1 MKASTLWNDIL
12 TKKFPCF
19 NVELKSKEV
28 SISLVLGSRDCK
40 MRSWSS
46 ITGWWRR
53 KTADRTWGSRLRE
66 TRRRVTAGEILRQ
79 HTHNFTQTQILETF
93 LDKYETRLEKSNFPP
108 DRNHMGE
115 LTNPPGRR
123 APPPLSDSWSC
134 CLNTKHP
141 THCLFFPF
149 WSHHSFTSTSFCENI
164 FHRGKYWIGWL
175 GLRSCLTTS
184 FLPTKPRDLPRS
196 HLAVEPRARTAWRW
210 TQPLLEPGIDVDL
223 SSF

>member
-1 MKASTLWNDIL
+1 
-12 TKKFPCF
+12 
-19 NVELKSKEV
+19 
-28 SISLVLGSRDCK
+28 
-40 MRSWSS
+40 MRCWSS

-134 CLNTKHP
+134 CLNTKHAN
-141 THCLFFPF
+141 HCLLF
-149 WSHHSFTSTSFCENI
+149 SLLSSHSFTSPSFWGNFFTVGNIGLDGLVSGPASPLPSFRLNPGICRVPTSTSSPEP
-164 FHRGKYWIGWL
+164 GPPGG
-175 GLRSCLTTS
+175 GLN
-184 FLPTKPRDLPRS
+184 
-196 HLAVEPRARTAWRW
+196 HYW
-210 TQPLLEPGIDVDL
+210 TQGSMLKSLPSNNVLSDQFATPIKPGLVLFWQHLL
-223 SSF
+223 